1 MQSSCTFTDEIP
13 HRIYCSAAGTTIA
26 TIGDEIVAMVD

>member
-13 HRIYCSAAGTTIA
+13 QRIYCSAAGTTIA
-26 TIGDEIVAMVD
+26 TIDDEIVAKVD